1 VKEIKSIEK
10 FKDQSTWRLL
20 GLGIITYGVYF
31 AYYVKRQTTKINEMV
46 DERERISMG
55 FVNAILVMSYISLIL
70 FFAYIAVDDG
80 HPVEKASNIFDYV
93 LGIMLLVWGFKARNR
108 LNSIYE
114 ISTNDKEWFH
124 GFWTFL
130 FTPMYFNYKVNCICE
145 ESVEQVAPA
154 DS

>member
-1 VKEIKSIEK
+1 
-10 FKDQSTWRLL
+10 
-20 GLGIITYGVYF
+20 
-31 AYYVKRQTTKINEMV
+31 
-46 DERERISMG
+46 MG